1 MKLDWRRAGSA
12 YRALQSVGGEQRHQ
26 RGAWQPLLAT
36 GLARHFWA
44 HRPAPPLKKRIGLL
58 PIVFTEGDIGIGH
71 LGVIPAF
78 YNNHPS
84 LKPKSHPTVS
94 RPNIALP
101 DMRDTTE
108 VVSVPQVRSGELGPW
123 HLSSPE
129 ESNSNNARLG
139 SGHKTVTHT
148 YVYKNANQL
157 TAGCD

>member
-58 PIVFTEGDIGIGH
+58 PIVFAEGDIGIGH

-78 YNNHPS
+78 YNNRPS

-108 VVSVPQVRSGELGPW
+108 VVGDAAGALGRVGSVAPRVLRRAIPTMHDWGRAVR
-123 HLSSPE
+123 
-129 ESNSNNARLG
+129 
-139 SGHKTVTHT
+139 
-148 YVYKNANQL
+148 
-157 TAGCD
+157 

>member
-1 MKLDWRRAGSA
+1 MKLDWRRGGSA

-58 PIVFTEGDIGIGH
+58 PIVFPEGDIGIEH
-71 LGVIPAF
+71 LGITCFVM
-78 YNNHPS
+78 PS
-84 LKPKSHPTVS
+84 LKPKFHPTVS

-108 VVSVPQVRSGELGPW
+108 VVGGAVGAFGRVGSVAPRVLRRAIPTMHDWGRVIRQSHICKSTKMPT
-123 HLSSPE
+123 S
-129 ESNSNNARLG
+129 
-139 SGHKTVTHT
+139 
-148 YVYKNANQL
+148 
-157 TAGCD
+157 